1 MHASQAA
8 SARSVAGRA
17 PAATKSA
24 TSRVRDRDVITTLT
38 AAPTAHRSTGP
49 PSMRMVV
56 VKSRPAKSAGRPLG
70 LGVRRRTRDDGED
83 AGHQPDAHHDG
94 RLDRG
99 AGGKAVAS
107 GAPRQV
113 PRRSTFGAEATS
125 RRTETPRTPA
135 GPGEPW
141 RPLARGM
148 YSDQFKTLSGPSSS
162 MSEETH
168 QAHAA
173 RATKSKARSHV
184 IPRRSGS
191 GSRRAVRGG
200 VFAAPR
206 APFSPP
212 HRNTPATASQT
223 AGIDEAPTWGA
234 TWENFPCPPNTSE
247 NSGTN
252 VAAESSVPTTAPTTA
267 TTASWA
273 STTTPTL
280 RRPAFASCHSA

>member
-1 MHASQAA
+1 MEKT
-8 SARSVAGRA
+8 
-17 PAATKSA
+17 PA
-24 TSRVRDRDVITTLT
+24 TS
-38 AAPTAHRSTGP
+38 PTPTMMGVSTE
-49 PSMRMVV
+49 VLEE
-56 VKSRPAKSAGRPLG
+56 RPWRA
-70 LGVRRRTRDDGED
+70 VRRARYQ
-83 AGHQPDAHHDG
+83 AFHFWG
-94 RLDRG
+94 RSDVQADRN
-99 AGGKAVAS
+99 AENAS
-107 GAPRQV
+107 GARG
-113 PRRSTFGAEATS
+113 TMAATIS
-125 RRTETPRTPA
+125 
-135 GPGEPW
+135 
-141 RPLARGM
+141 RGM

-252 VAAESSVPTTAPTTA
+252 VTAESSVPTTAPTTA

-280 RRPAFASCHSA
+280 RGPTFASCHSA